1 MSKNIDMSGD
11 KSVAKRLQEL
21 GLSEKEALVYLALLP
36 RRDIGSSKLISA
48 TGLHGQFVYAALGRL
63 EELGLAKHT
72 IQNGRKKFSP
82 NAPLRLLSLIEEKR
96 IAAQSVAKELQS
108 RFSGEHEQDFEVFQ
122 GDSAFIASE
131 MAVLAKVPEGTR
143 IDVIGGAKDK
153 YWTIFTSEGY
163 AEEYEQLRKKRNIK
177 IRYIGSDVPV
187 QDLKKMKGE
196 RWGWEHRTFD
206 GLSTG
211 LVDTDIWHD
220 SVHFNVFGNPTLSFV
235 ITGKEIADGYREFFE
250 TLWKIGRG

>member
-48 TGLHGQFVYAALGRL
+48 TGLHGQFVYAALERL

-143 IDVIGGAKDK
+143 IDVIGGA
-153 YWTIFTSEGY
+153 
-163 AEEYEQLRKKRNIK
+163 
-177 IRYIGSDVPV
+177 
-187 QDLKKMKGE
+187 
-196 RWGWEHRTFD
+196 
-206 GLSTG
+206 
-211 LVDTDIWHD
+211 
-220 SVHFNVFGNPTLSFV
+220 
-235 ITGKEIADGYREFFE
+235 
-250 TLWKIGRG
+250 